1 MRKMAMALL
10 VAAAGVL
17 SLAAVDVWAQ
27 VFGVHEPGSVYFS
40 DVVAGSAGDEHIGW
54 LAEAEITGGFP
65 DGTYRPNDF
74 VTREQMA
81 IYLARQRAV
90 STVDTLLVCDLMFG
104 GTAWGTLFGTPGGLT
119 QAEQDANMT
128 QMVHAI
134 AQVVAMGENE
144 ITLPYINGEGN
155 GWDNIIV
162 NLTP

>member
-54 LAEAEITGGFP
+54 LAESEVTGGFP
-65 DGTYRPNDF
+65 DGTYRPNDY

-90 STVDTLLVCDLMFG
+90 STIDTLLLCDLAFG
-104 GTAWGTLFGTPGGLT
+104 GVDWGSIFGVPGGLT
-119 QAEQDANMT
+119 QAQEDENWQQLEHGLAN
-128 QMVHAI
+128 
-134 AQVVAMGENE
+134 AQALGGE
-144 ITLPYINGEGN
+144 ITLPHA
-155 GWDNIIV
+155 V
-162 NLTP
+162 NFWNAWELP